1 MNYEINHKKNFD
13 MPFHYLNDFKKD
25 WITAKIDEAGIQYL
39 SDFGLFLCDKTATTD
54 KFPGFNGVTTSQLR
68 NIFSEVKRIQLR
80 IKENDDWKTEVLML
94 RPKIAYNT
102 ARTLQRSK
110 NSRMKELR
118 EVLEKA
124 LLLVSEKQ
132 HFTNFSKFFEAII
145 AYHKVYGG
153 RD

>member
-1 MNYEINHKKNFD
+1 MAFNYLK
-13 MPFHYLNDFKKD
+13 DFKGD

-39 SDFGLFLCDKTATTD
+39 SDFGLFLCDKTAITD
-54 KFPGFNGVTTSQLR
+54 KFPGYNSVTTAQLR
-68 NIFSEVKRIQLR
+68 NIFSEVKRIELR
-80 IKENDDWKTEVLML
+80 MNENADWQTEVLML

-124 LLLVSEKQ
+124 LVLVSKEQ

-153 RD
+153 KD